1 MGDKMTKNTT
11 GEIVAA
17 QMASIPASEQ
27 KYGYITIETPE
38 KEYVRLKVDA
48 RTTYETIE
56 KGEHVVV
63 EYDVLGSTD
72 ILSAKKI
79 MKKK

>member
-1 MGDKMTKNTT
+1 MTKNTT

-17 QMASIPASEQ
+17 QMAKIPSTELR
-27 KYGYITIETPE
+27 YGYITIETPE
-38 KEYVRLKVDA
+38 KRYVKLKVDA
-48 RTTYETIE
+48 GTTYETLERGE
-56 KGEHVVV
+56 KVVI
-63 EYDVLGSTD
+63 EYDVLGNTD